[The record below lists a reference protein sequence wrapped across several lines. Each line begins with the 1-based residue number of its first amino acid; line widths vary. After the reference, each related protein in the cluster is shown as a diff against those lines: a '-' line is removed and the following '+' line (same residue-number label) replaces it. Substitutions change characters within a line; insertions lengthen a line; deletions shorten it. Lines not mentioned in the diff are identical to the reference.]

1 MRIRSNVLHF
11 TLAMTTVLLQSMAF
25 AAPVESTSLEVF
37 KDTET
42 PYWEV
47 SVNCSGLDTPRT
59 MTKGIEAKEWCSS
72 EVISLCN
79 ENKFLLSQQLCDNDA
94 SQHVSSSTSDV
105 ALDEP
110 LETQQENELDL
121 VSASVNKESAKA
133 VKVDTKNTNT
143 TQKIDRDS
151 LIREQIQIEEQRI
164 LIEQKRLELRRLEL
178 ALEKDKFS

>member
-1 MRIRSNVLHF
+1 MRTRSNVLHF

-79 ENKFLLSQQLCDNDA
+79 ENKFLLSQQLCDNDV

-105 ALDEP
+105 A